1 MGLNDTGPDM
11 RCLHYR
17 DVAGSLIFGNRT
29 PGCAGANRQA
39 AGAAATVADALT
51 CEPAMKEPAVPVAP
65 VRRIIAVSS

>member
-1 MGLNDTGPDM
+1 MGLNETGPDM

-29 PGCAGANRQA
+29 PGGADRQA

-51 CEPAMKEPAVPVAP
+51 CEPATNEPAAPVAP
-65 VRRIIAVSS
+65 VRRIIAVSP